1 MVNSRFGLS
10 VLLLLGAGLTLRGQ
24 APTIG
29 DPPIVQNAPS
39 YKKTPGVPAMH
50 KVPTATT
57 SAWYDTTNRTVIR
70 DSWNLTFWPT
80 TFVQTGWTGSVENN
94 IPGTTTQEFKDAVLA
109 RVNWFRAMAGVPVG
123 ITLASDRNTKAQA
136 AALMFSS
143 NRDISHYPPTS
154 WINYRPEGAEA
165 AANSNICYGFTNDPG
180 CVMAYMIDSGG
191 GNTAVGH
198 RRWILYPQTE
208 VMGTGDVPWNG
219 SYPYANA
226 LWVFDQAHW
235 GARPATRDT
244 FVAWP
249 PPGYVP
255 YQVVAPR
262 WSFSYPGANFSNATI
277 TMQRAGQP
285 VPVRLETIANGYGEN
300 TLVWIPDNLEPSYSY
315 QPPAPA
321 SDTTTTVTI
330 TNVLVGETYQS
341 FSYPVTLFDPSTGG
355 STFQFAPASASVS
368 YAAVSGTANLTVSP
382 ANTSWTSS
390 SNAAWLTIT
399 SGLSGTGSGP
409 IGWSVSQN
417 TSSAGRTGAITVS
430 TATFSVIQGG
440 MPCIFTLSS
449 QSGNL
454 PASGGSGSFTVT
466 SVPADCAH
474 GSYSFAN
481 WLTVTSSFDV
491 PGVRRLTYSASANTS
506 GAQRVGTIT
515 VAGQTFTVTQPAQP
529 AQGAALQ
536 FVPVTPCRVMDTRG
550 ANGPLDGP
558 FIAGTTTR
566 TVPVPSSPCGIP
578 TNAAAYSLNITVVP
592 RVGFLGFLTVWPAGQ
607 PQPGASTLNSHDGS
621 ILANA
626 AIVPAGTSGAINV
639 YALHDTDL
647 VIDINGYFVPPASGT
662 LQFYPM
668 APCRVLD
675 TRNSNGTFGGP
686 AITGGTSRSFP
697 IRASACGIPSN
708 ATAYAFNVTV
718 VPRGFLGYLT
728 AWPTGQ
734 PQPGASTLNSLDG
747 TVLANAAIVPAGTG
761 GAVSFYAMNTTDVVV
776 DLNGYFAPPGT
787 GGLNF
792 YTVTPCRL
800 VDTRNAAGALG
811 GPILN
816 GLGTRAFPLASSVCG
831 LPSTASAYS
840 LNVTVQPA
848 GFLGYLTIY
857 PAGQAQPGISTLNAP
872 KGLVLANAALT
883 PAGTNGSVNVFA
895 LNTTHVI
902 IDTNGYFGQ

>member
-1 MVNSRFGLS
+1 
-10 VLLLLGAGLTLRGQ
+10 
-24 APTIG
+24 
-29 DPPIVQNAPS
+29 
-39 YKKTPGVPAMH
+39 
-50 KVPTATT
+50 
-57 SAWYDTTNRTVIR
+57 
-70 DSWNLTFWPT
+70 
-80 TFVQTGWTGSVENN
+80 
-94 IPGTTTQEFKDAVLA
+94 
-109 RVNWFRAMAGVPVG
+109 
-123 ITLASDRNTKAQA
+123 
-136 AALMFSS
+136 
-143 NRDISHYPPTS
+143 
-154 WINYRPEGAEA
+154 
-165 AANSNICYGFTNDPG
+165 
-180 CVMAYMIDSGG
+180 
-191 GNTAVGH
+191 
-198 RRWILYPQTE
+198 
-208 VMGTGDVPWNG
+208 
-219 SYPYANA
+219 
-226 LWVFDQAHW
+226 
-235 GARPATRDT
+235 
-244 FVAWP
+244 
-249 PPGYVP
+249 
-255 YQVVAPR
+255 
-262 WSFSYPGANFSNATI
+262 
-277 TMQRAGQP
+277 
-285 VPVRLETIANGYGEN
+285 
-300 TLVWIPDNLEPSYSY
+300 
-315 QPPAPA
+315 
-321 SDTTTTVTI
+321 
-330 TNVLVGETYQS
+330 
-341 FSYPVTLFDPSTGG
+341 
-355 STFQFAPASASVS
+355 
-368 YAAVSGTANLTVSP
+368 
-382 ANTSWTSS
+382 
-390 SNAAWLTIT
+390 
-399 SGLSGTGSGP
+399 
-409 IGWSVSQN
+409 
-417 TSSAGRTGAITVS
+417 
-430 TATFSVIQGG
+430 
-440 MPCIFTLSS
+440 
-449 QSGNL
+449 
-454 PASGGSGSFTVT
+454 
-466 SVPADCAH
+466 
-474 GSYSFAN
+474 
-481 WLTVTSSFDV
+481 
-491 PGVRRLTYSASANTS
+491 
-506 GAQRVGTIT
+506 
-515 VAGQTFTVTQPAQP
+515 
-529 AQGAALQ
+529 
-536 FVPVTPCRVMDTRG
+536 
-550 ANGPLDGP
+550 
-558 FIAGTTTR
+558 
-566 TVPVPSSPCGIP
+566 
-578 TNAAAYSLNITVVP
+578 
-592 RVGFLGFLTVWPAGQ
+592 VGFLGFLTVWPAGQ